1 MIYCSQCNKYRQF
14 NTVCRCDGTVSDV
27 QDTLL
32 KDAMKDKKPV
42 EVLYGGGRAFG
53 KTAELKAQITRINK
67 GEL

>member
-32 KDAMKDKKPV
+32 KEAIKDKEK
-42 EVLYGGGRAFG
+42 E
-53 KTAELKAQITRINK
+53 AQITRINK
-67 GEL
+67 KGES